1 MSQAIPWTAL
11 VLVLTAG
18 LARADDPPAPAKSS
32 FQSVA
37 ELKTAHDRAL
47 TRDLS
52 DYLKANPNA
61 EDRDQAYLTIFDTAI
76 EHDWFLDFE
85 AAAKQYL
92 TESPDGPV
100 GPLARIVRTMA
111 HAQAGRFPEAGES
124 FKQLVAS
131 LTEDDQEQFASE
143 FADTLA
149 STASSAGDYN
159 VARQIYTILLD
170 RFGTRPELR
179 AKVEDDLARLDMVGK
194 AAPTVVVKDTGG
206 KVLRLTDLKGKYVL
220 IDFWATWCAP
230 CLAELP
236 SLETA
241 YAKYHSKGLEIVAV
255 SLDEQVETL
264 TDFVA
269 QRKLPW
275 RQVHNATST
284 GDLVALFGVNNI
296 PASFLIGPDGT
307 IIRLE
312 LRGASLDKAL
322 GALIRSE

>member
-1 MSQAIPWTAL
+1 MSQAIRWTAL
-11 VLVLTAG
+11 VLVIVSG
-18 LARADDPPAPAKSS
+18 HARADAPPAQASSS

-37 ELKTAHDRAL
+37 ELKAAHDRTL
-47 TRDLS
+47 TRDLT
-52 DYLKANPNA
+52 DYLKANPKA
-61 EDRDQAYLTIFDTAI
+61 EDRDQAYLTLFDTVI

-85 AAAKQYL
+85 DSAKQYL
-92 TESPDGPV
+92 TETPDGPV

-111 HAQAGRFPEAGES
+111 HAQAGRFPEAGDS
-124 FKQLVAS
+124 FKQLVAG

-149 STASSAGDYN
+149 SAASSSGDYK
-159 VARQIYTILLD
+159 VARQIYTTLLD
-170 RFGTRPELR
+170 RFGARPELR

-194 AAPTVVVKDTGG
+194 PAPTVVVKDAGG
-206 KVLRLTDLKGKYVL
+206 KVFRLADLKGKYVL

-236 SLETA
+236 NLEAA
-241 YAKYHSKGLEIVAV
+241 YAKYHPKGLEIVAV
-255 SLDEQVETL
+255 SLDERVEIL
-264 TDFVA
+264 NDFVA
-269 QRKLPW
+269 RRKLPW

-296 PASFLIGPDGT
+296 PASFLIGPDGAV
-307 IIRLE
+307 IRLE

-322 GALIRSE
+322 RALIRDQ